1 VSHREA
7 GERTPEVLIPPDP
20 TVQALQEAARSC
32 QGCGLWRDA
41 TQTVFGEGTQRASVM
56 LVGEQPGD
64 REDIEGRPFVGPA
77 GKLLDRALEE
87 AGIDRK
93 KVYVT
98 NVVKHFKWTPKGKRR
113 LHKRPNAEE
122 ISACMPWLEAEI
134 AVVQPKILVCL
145 GATAAQA
152 LLGKSFR
159 VSQQHGEL
167 MEGPGY
173 KIMAT
178 MHPSSILRLQDEQDR
193 ELQTRDLVDDL
204 TAAAN
209 VLNH

>member
-1 VSHREA
+1 VKGGAA
-7 GERTPEVLIPPDP
+7 GERTPEALMPENP
-20 TVQALQEAARSC
+20 TVRALQEAARSC

-41 TQTVFGEGTQRASVM
+41 TQTVFGEGTESASVM

-64 REDIEGRPFVGPA
+64 REDIDGRPFVGPA

-113 LHKRPNAEE
+113 LHKRPNTEE

-134 AVVQPKILVCL
+134 AVVQPRILVCL

-152 LLGKSFR
+152 LLGRSFR
-159 VSQQHGEL
+159 VSQQHGVL
-167 MEGPGY
+167 IEGPGY

-178 MHPSSILRLQDEQDR
+178 MHPSSILRLQDEEDR
-193 ELQTRDLVDDL
+193 QLQTKDLVEDL
-204 TAAAN
+204 RAAAK
-209 VLNH
+209 VM